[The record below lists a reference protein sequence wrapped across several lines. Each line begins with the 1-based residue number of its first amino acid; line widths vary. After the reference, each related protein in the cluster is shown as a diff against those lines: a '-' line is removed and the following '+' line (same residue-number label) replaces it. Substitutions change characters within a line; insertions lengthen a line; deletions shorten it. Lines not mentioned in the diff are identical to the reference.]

1 MRKNIY
7 IAPTTEMVGLATS
20 QLLETVI
27 PLNGSVEKAEPGD
40 DLNANTTEWDTL
52 DDGATHQR
60 AHNLW
65 EED

>member
-27 PLNGSVEKAEPGD
+27 PLNGSVEKADPGTD
-40 DLNANTTEWDTL
+40 INGNTTEWDAIGDGTTL
-52 DDGATHQR
+52 QR
-60 AHNLW
+60 DHNLW
-65 EED
+65 DED